1 MKPCGD
7 RDVPFWLRQKRNN
20 ILNGAE
26 IEEVDHLFPGE
37 DLELNRLFEE
47 HVESPVMQP
56 DNPEQYVTEE
66 KLDFEFTIASGDEES
81 SIQPDL
87 LHPPPT
93 RYGRE
98 RRRPNYL

>member
-1 MKPCGD
+1 MITC
-7 RDVPFWLRQKRNN
+7 FT
-20 ILNGAE
+20 
-26 IEEVDHLFPGE
+26 GE

-56 DNPEQYVTEE
+56 DNPEQYATEE

-81 SIQPDL
+81 SIHPDSQHL
-87 LHPPPT
+87 PPT

-98 RRRPNYL
+98 RRRPNYLQDYCS